1 MKKSRNII
9 AAIGGTLL
17 VAGAIA
23 LAVAKANDSQKL
35 SDFAKANINALAS
48 GEFDPIGNC
57 NSWCVDSDDA
67 ICTLK
72 TNYGFT
78 ITCHDMRRKY

>member
-48 GEFDPIGNC
+48 GEFDPIGSC
-57 NSWCVDSDDA
+57 DSWCTYSYGSHC
-67 ICTLK
+67 ILK
-72 TNYGFT
+72 TNYGFNIDCVNMT
-78 ITCHDMRRKY
+78 KNH